1 MDNKF
6 YSLTDE
12 TKIVNGHTLRKIQAE
27 KDILTY
33 DKKGRPFLV
42 EAGKKGG
49 WIEKEENLAQDGS
62 WVAGDNSV
70 VYGNAVVKDGSAI
83 VNAQVGDNA
92 IVSNAVVASST
103 ISGNVELSNSKITR
117 SDLRDDV
124 KISYAKVDDMNIDGQ
139 KQIKGSSQSIEN
151 ITDAISLSDYQAGMR
166 RDQRS
171 ELAHNMALGLVAED
185 DRLVSY
191 VSTKNGKSYKLLIA
205 DDFDITKASLTQFKK
220 DAIYKIH
227 TLSRELVAN
236 EMGIR
241 SFDTSLM
248 VPVDANVVQQ
258 VNDKNKSVLENRKID
273 ENNLSYNTMNLLFMT
288 KDAYYENKNQLS
300 VVFPNDFSRY
310 YRVEDNLREDLNNN
324 QKTLVLYSGE
334 RFPGIV
340 DIEKEDKVT
349 KFIFTTKGEQ
359 CLNNEKYDML
369 KKCIANIKLQEQ
381 EKCKVEDEKFV
392 FHDSAKE
399 HKQKRGRRLAQ
410 ELLKNNEIQNNGR

>member
-1 MDNKF
+1 M
-6 YSLTDE
+6 
-12 TKIVNGHTLRKIQAE
+12 
-27 KDILTY
+27 
-33 DKKGRPFLV
+33 
-42 EAGKKGG
+42 
-49 WIEKEENLAQDGS
+49 
-62 WVAGDNSV
+62 
-70 VYGNAVVKDGSAI
+70 
-83 VNAQVGDNA
+83 
-92 IVSNAVVASST
+92 
-103 ISGNVELSNSKITR
+103 
-117 SDLRDDV
+117 RDDV

-241 SFDTSLM
+241 PFDTSLM

-258 VNDKNKSVLENRKID
+258 VNDKNKSVLENKKID
-273 ENNLSYNTMNLLFMT
+273 ENNLSYNTMNLLFMA
-288 KDAYYENKNQLS
+288 KDAYYENKKQLS
-300 VVFPNDFSRY
+300 VVLPNDFSRY
-310 YRVEDNLREDLNNN
+310 YRVEDNLKEDLNNN
-324 QKTLVLYSGE
+324 QKTLVLYLGE

-340 DIEKEDKVT
+340 DIKNDDKVT
-349 KFIFTTKGEQ
+349 NLIFTTKGEQ
-359 CLNNEKYDML
+359 CLSNEKYDML

-381 EKCKVEDEKFV
+381 ERHKVEDEKFV
-392 FHDSAKE
+392 FRDPAKE